1 MKYVLLFLGFFLYA
15 DISNILFEIDKI
27 ENYKPVFK
35 KIYFIKCNKIK
46 NISEKKVVNKK
57 SELKLMAIFNN
68 QALINNKWVK
78 AGDYLKGYKVIK
90 IYPRK
95 VILRK
100 ENKIIILK
108 FNNNLLKVKK

>member
-1 MKYVLLFLGFFLYA
+1 MKYFVLFLSVFLYA
-15 DISNILFEIDKI
+15 DISNIILKINNI

-90 IYPRK
+90 IYPKK
-95 VILRK
+95 VILK
-100 ENKIIILK
+100 KGNKIFVLG
-108 FNNNLLKVKK
+108 FNNNLLKVEK